1 MCSAGFPRDSMTN
14 PAGIFF
20 RGNGQLSPSLF
31 NQYSSDIDV
40 YITLNENNEAT
51 GLGCIITGD
60 IAITESLSLD
70 NLDIEVNTFNWST
83 PTDSPL
89 WFRDGTPESQ
99 FFAVSRPEQQI
110 VLNSMITILP
120 DRGVYAE
127 PSIIMYYPSTAGG
140 SYTGYCYSRVNVF
153 GATIDTTVATIGD
166 YVYISSP
173 GLVTIFDSYP
183 AYLWCR
189 ATLVGAYSWNDLR
202 FEVSGYFDRDSV
214 ETTLFSEVTQITWD
228 SIVTMAT
235 MSKQRHISA
244 MEALERAD
252 EALTAAK
259 TERNAAQAAYNASVA
274 TLAEARV
281 NVTRTNETLNNIR
294 QQVSA
299 VQPQVDNVQSLMNDL
314 CVPIDCP
321 TVCVPSTE
329 CITCTEGIES
339 VTYSKCDTTC
349 YEDVARE
356 VDPGTKMVDCWEP
369 EELTLEQ
376 IEASCEWRSEN
387 YIDYGC
393 RSRRYNIS
401 LQSSQPSRCSTPVLD
416 YPYTADV
423 HSYDCQMTC
432 QSLPQI
438 IDILYTC
445 CSIDSCGMQLN
456 PAECLLYNEACR
468 TYRQVGLTNGTH
480 GMSQEVV
487 TLLTMEADAERDY
500 NAAVYSEMIARQM
513 VDMAEEMLN
522 MLEQEYNDTLATAVN
537 AQNQLSSILNEVA
550 NQLVV
555 YDYLQSIPANTNLE
569 IMNISF
575 VSFQN
580 VSNPNAMLELST
592 QYKIGEV
599 SDPTYIEDIAY
610 GTFDFSRSDVRDRLV
625 YDLMS
630 TIVRT
635 ISSRNPT
642 VKRDVSVVRQR
653 RQQVIDPGSNT
664 VLSQFQEN
672 CITLEN
678 AEETL
683 ADLIT
688 SLGHL
693 NSQYQSSYNHLWNL
707 INELVMYESNYS
719 VSGIGSTMFVDN
731 STYLNNSYYAVNT
744 DTAQQLGIDVM
755 TISNQIEDSMEI
767 VQAREIIAS
776 QINLTRAIMQ
786 NLGHGIFEDWS
797 QQVRG
802 MLLGAQ
808 TGNCY
813 SFHDCTSLL
822 VNEIRD
828 ILAATPVDLVG
839 SLRDTYEQTAGEFL
853 EVAASSNLTI
863 IQAYNRSIG
872 FGQVIARLQTISY
885 WCVVPPNI
893 TQQPR
898 PYGALTVGQFYF
910 ISCAATG
917 SPAPTYTWWKD
928 GEVIPGATNTTL
940 YFNELRREDEGI
952 YTCVATNLVH
962 SVRSM
967 PAIVK
972 VETIPAVI
980 TQPKDVDTYVCSA
993 NGATF
998 QVNTTGIPT
1007 PQYQWYFRHI
1017 HSTIFVPVP
1026 NAVSSVLFIPQPR
1039 AENEG
1044 TYYCNVSNSRGSV
1057 ITENVRLHL
1066 LQFEVTRLSAIIAF
1080 TIFQTC
1086 PRTDVDNV
1094 YSYTSVGTQPVDYST
1109 AFYEVVVE
1117 ALNNL
1122 TDINLLDPLN
1132 FYSESGISET
1142 GGRIEID
1149 IVTPSP
1155 DISDSDC
1162 ADIITIA
1169 EYLTSVSRE
1178 LNSTIKSF
1186 CDEIESQN
1194 ILFRINNVPYC
1205 IDNSSVTKRPDDPL
1219 CPTSGGAQ
1227 FAGILCCKLIKCYV
1241 NICMYIL
1248 FA

>member
-1 MCSAGFPRDSMTN
+1 MLA
-14 PAGIFF
+14 
-20 RGNGQLSPSLF
+20 
-31 NQYSSDIDV
+31 
-40 YITLNENNEAT
+40 
-51 GLGCIITGD
+51 
-60 IAITESLSLD
+60 
-70 NLDIEVNTFNWST
+70 
-83 PTDSPL
+83 
-89 WFRDGTPESQ
+89 
-99 FFAVSRPEQQI
+99 
-110 VLNSMITILP
+110 
-120 DRGVYAE
+120 
-127 PSIIMYYPSTAGG
+127 
-140 SYTGYCYSRVNVF
+140 
-153 GATIDTTVATIGD
+153 
-166 YVYISSP
+166 
-173 GLVTIFDSYP
+173 
-183 AYLWCR
+183 
-189 ATLVGAYSWNDLR
+189 
-202 FEVSGYFDRDSV
+202 
-214 ETTLFSEVTQITWD
+214 EVTQITWD
-228 SIVTMAT
+228 SIVTMANI
-235 MSKQRHISA
+235 SKQRHISA
-244 MEALERAD
+244 MEALDRAD
-252 EALTAAK
+252 DALSAAK
-259 TERNAAQAAYNASVA
+259 AERNAAQIAYNASVA
-274 TLAEARV
+274 TLADARD

-294 QQVSA
+294 QQVSDI
-299 VQPQVDNVQSLMNDL
+299 QPQVDDIQSLINRL

-321 TVCVPSTE
+321 TTCLPSAE
-329 CITCTEGIES
+329 CRTCTENID
-339 VTYSKCDTTC
+339 VLTYSKCDTTC

-356 VDPGTKMVDCWEP
+356 VDPGTKMIDCWESQ
-369 EELTLEQ
+369 ELSLEQ
-376 IEASCEWRSEN
+376 VEASCEWRSDD

-393 RSRRYNIS
+393 RSRRYNLTLLS
-401 LQSSQPSRCSTPVLD
+401 NQPSRCSAPVLD

-432 QSLPQI
+432 QSPPQV

-445 CSIDSCGMQLN
+445 CSTVPCGMQLN

-468 TYRQVGLTNGTH
+468 TYRHVGLTNGTH

-487 TLLTMEADAERDY
+487 TLLTMEADAVRDY

-513 VDMAEEMLN
+513 VDMAEDMLTV
-522 MLEQEYNDTLATAVN
+522 LDREYNDTLFTAIT
-537 AQNQLSSILNEVA
+537 AQRQLNNITYEVTNE
-550 NQLVV
+550 LVV

-569 IMNISF
+569 IVNISF

-580 VSNPNAMLELST
+580 VSDPDAILELST
-592 QYKIGEV
+592 QYKIGEA
-599 SDPTYIEDIAY
+599 SDPTYIEDTAY
-610 GTFDFSRSDVRDRLV
+610 GTFDFSRTDVRDILV
-625 YDLMS
+625 YDLKS
-630 TIVRT
+630 TIVHT
-635 ISSRNPT
+635 IAHRDQTSTS
-642 VKRDVSVVRQR
+642 KRDISVVRQR
-653 RQQVIDPGSNT
+653 RQQVIDPGSNP

-672 CITLEN
+672 CINLQN

-688 SLGHL
+688 SLGRL

-707 INELVMYESNYS
+707 MNELVMYKSNYS

-731 STYLNNSYYAVNT
+731 ATYVTDSYYAVNT
-744 DTAQQLGIDVM
+744 DTAQQLGIDLM
-755 TISNQIEDSMEI
+755 AISNQIEDSVEM
-767 VQAREIIAS
+767 VQAREIINS
-776 QINLTRAIMQ
+776 QLNLTRTIMQ
-786 NLGHGIFEDWS
+786 NLGHDIFEDWN
-797 QQVRG
+797 QQIRG
-802 MLLGAQ
+802 MILGAQ
-808 TGNCY
+808 PESCY

-828 ILAATPVDLVG
+828 ILATTPDDLVG
-839 SLRDTYEQTAGEFL
+839 SLRDSYEQTAEEFL
-853 EVAASSNLTI
+853 EVTNSNDLTI
-863 IQAYNRSIG
+863 TQAYNRSIA
-872 FGQVIARLQTISY
+872 FGQVIARLQNISY

-893 TQQPR
+893 TEQPR

-917 SPAPTYTWWKD
+917 TPAPTYTWWKD
-928 GEVIPGATNTTL
+928 DEMIPGATNTTL

-972 VETIPAVI
+972 VETIPAII

-998 QVNTTGIPT
+998 QVNATGIPT

-1017 HSTIFVPVP
+1017 HSTLFNPIP

-1039 AENEG
+1039 ADNEG

-1066 LQFEVTRLSAIIAF
+1066 LQFEVTHLSAIVTF
-1080 TIFQTC
+1080 TISQTC

-1094 YSYTSVGTQPVDYST
+1094 YSYTSVGTQPVEYST

-1117 ALNNL
+1117 ALDDL

-1142 GGRIEID
+1142 GGGIEID

-1178 LNSTIKSF
+1178 LNSTLTSF
-1186 CDEIESQN
+1186 RDEIESQN

-1205 IDNSSVTKRPDDPL
+1205 IDYHSVIMRPDEPL

-1227 FAGILCCKLIKCYV
+1227 FGGVLCRKLIKR
-1241 NICMYIL
+1241 
-1248 FA
+1248 